1 MGGVQE
7 EREEMKRR
15 SFLEK
20 LRTSVA
26 MQKEIKIIKKGRI
39 IKSAQKSED
48 HRTGYGQKA
57 SE

>member
-7 EREEMKRR
+7 EREEMKKR

-26 MQKEIKIIKKGRI
+26 MQKESKIIKKGRI
-39 IKSAQKSED
+39 IKSDQKSED
-48 HRTGYGQKA
+48 HRAGYGQKA

>member
-1 MGGVQE
+1 
-7 EREEMKRR
+7 MKRR

-39 IKSAQKSED
+39 IKPDQERED
-48 HRTGYGQKA
+48 HRTDSRQKA
-57 SE
+57 SK